1 MTIGKTVPELTAE
14 TPPIVGTDEMVVYR
28 APGPLKRATAA
39 TVRTYMSAAS
49 QPLDADLTAI
59 AALTSAAD
67 KVPYATGAQTWALA
81 DLTSFARSLL
91 ATANNSA
98 FLVALGQIASTAI
111 NFLQAGTSAVTRTG
125 QAKLREIV
133 SPEDFGAVGDNS
145 TNDEPAFKLA
155 FQSLTARGGGTLLC
169 AAGDVY
175 RLNLTTALADK
186 GLVIPDNCT
195 LDLNG
200 ATLNLH
206 CTDGD
211 VYGLRPRN
219 FSRVINGTVNVAASS
234 SAGSQGGS
242 HCPIVVGPLYG
253 DGGTVASPSAYENL
267 NGWELR
273 NLVLSN
279 VKTNG
284 VGIQIIGNS
293 YDGVIDHIHAPASA
307 TMGGV
312 VHLDWGSVGSL
323 NADNV
328 AAARVLF
335 NANTAY
341 TTHPHRISITNISCG
356 ALTYVVRNG
365 SNVTIGGSDC
375 VRMSGVYDIT
385 VDSVEAEGCT
395 YSGFFHTAGDFGFEF
410 APASVKPYRFRNIKV
425 SNYMVRDAY
434 DGWGF
439 YVDAFADNVALA
451 AEGSSVTAS
460 ISGTTMTVTAVGSGT
475 IVVGQTISGSGV
487 TGGTTITAFGTGTGG
502 TGTYTVSASQT
513 VGSTTITG
521 AAYSPLLTPE
531 QYAGIEFNT
540 CYSRQATI
548 SFFYNYGWRV
558 RRGQG
563 FRFVNCSSYGHLQGM
578 RIEDKALDVQVI
590 GGSHEETRA
599 ESIYVGDTNNV
610 PERVTIRD
618 VRCVRAM
625 TDAGDGAKALINLN
639 SGEDLKVINC
649 SLGSDDPLRSEDARY
664 GIRVGDGVLRAV
676 VEENRVIS
684 LTASSSFAY
693 FIGATSGGSANSTA
707 YEVLAGWRNNAFTSG
722 LTGYV
727 GVNILTERVLVD
739 TAGVVMKQGLVQR
752 AALSGDI
759 TPSAG
764 TWTRGSTLIYTTPD
778 SAGYNG
784 VRCITSGSPGTWQRF
799 GVLVT

>member
-1 MTIGKTVPELTAE
+1 MTAGKTVPELTSE
-14 TPPIVGTDEMVVYR
+14 TPPIVGTDEVVVYR
-28 APGPLKRATAA
+28 SPGPLKRATTATMRAYMAA
-39 TVRTYMSAAS
+39 TS

-67 KVPYATGAQTWALA
+67 KVPYATGAGTWAMA
-81 DLTSFARSLL
+81 DLTSFARTLL
-91 ATANNSA
+91 ATASNSA
-98 FLVALGQIASTAI
+98 FLTALGQIASTAI
-111 NFLQAGTSAVTRTG
+111 NFLQSGTGAVTRTG
-125 QAKLREIV
+125 QAKMREIV

-155 FQSLTARGGGTLLC
+155 FTALTARGGGTLLC

-242 HCPIVVGPLYG
+242 HCPIVIGPQYG

-273 NLVLSN
+273 NLILGN

-284 VGIQIIGNS
+284 VGIQVIGNS
-293 YDGVIDHIHAPASA
+293 YDGVIDHIHAPSSA
-307 TMGGV
+307 TMAGV

-323 NADNV
+323 DAANV
-328 AAARVLF
+328 AASRVLF

-341 TTHPHRISITNISCG
+341 TTHPHRITVSNISAG
-356 ALTYVVRNG
+356 VLSYVVYTT
-365 SNVTIGGSDC
+365 NVTTGGSHG
-375 VRMSGVYDIT
+375 VRLSGVYDVT
-385 VDSVEAEGCT
+385 VENVEIESCT
-395 YSGFFHTAGDFGFEF
+395 YSGFLHTAGDFGFEF
-410 APASVKPYRFRNIKV
+410 APASVKPYRHRNIKV
-425 SNYMVRDAY
+425 ANYMVRDAN

-439 YVDAFADNVALA
+439 YADAFADNVGLA
-451 AEGSSVTAS
+451 AEGSVFTGS
-460 ISGTTMTVTAVGSGT
+460 ISGTTLTVTASASGS
-475 IVVGQTISGSGV
+475 IVLGQVISGSGV
-487 TGGTTITAFGTGTGG
+487 TGGTTITAFGTGTGA

-513 VGSTTITG
+513 VGSTAMTG
-521 AAYSPLLTPE
+521 AGYSPLLTPE
-531 QYAGIEFNT
+531 QYCGIEFNT
-540 CYSRQATI
+540 CYSRQATVT
-548 SFFYNYGWRV
+548 FFYNYGWRI
-558 RRGQG
+558 RRGAG
-563 FRFVNCSSYGHLQGM
+563 FRLVNCSSYGHLQGM

-590 GGSHEETRA
+590 GGSHEETRT
-599 ESIYVGDTNNV
+599 ESIYVGDDTNV

-625 TDAGDGAKALINLN
+625 TDSGDGNKALINLD

-649 SLGSDDPLRSEDARY
+649 SLGSDDPLRSEDAKF

-676 VEENRVIS
+676 IEENRVIS
-684 LTASSSFAY
+684 LTASGSIAY
-693 FIGATSGGSANSTA
+693 FIGVTSGGSANTTA
-707 YEVLAGWRNNAFTSG
+707 YEVLAGWRNNVAAAGATI
-722 LTGYV
+722 YA
-727 GVNILTERVLVD
+727 GVNILTERVLLD
-739 TAGVVMKQGLVQR
+739 TAGIAIKQGLVQR